1 MTLLTLITQ
10 VRQCHNCYLWAQ
22 YSTTLPF
29 TDWNNY
35 PFCSP
40 TVTLRD
46 MLRRCRECTYQR
58 VRYLKLKTEVKE
70 KWLSKI
76 YGDDVLQYWLQDG
89 LIDSKYLFSAVEF
102 VFLAETF
109 STLQV
114 WTKLKVIFNRMSTY
128 CAFVNI
134 TEFLNYFITLLESTL
149 LTHTRPHCFNSLR
162 SQTLHYLKLSL
173 L

>member
-1 MTLLTLITQ
+1 M
-10 VRQCHNCYLWAQ
+10 
-22 YSTTLPF
+22 
-29 TDWNNY
+29 
-35 PFCSP
+35 
-40 TVTLRD
+40 
-46 MLRRCRECTYQR
+46 
-58 VRYLKLKTEVKE
+58 
-70 KWLSKI
+70 
-76 YGDDVLQYWLQDG
+76 YGDDVLQYWLQDV

-109 STLQV
+109 STLQF
-114 WTKLKVIFNRMSTY
+114 WIKLKVIFNRMSTY

-162 SQTLHYLKLSL
+162 SKTLHYLKLSL